1 MKDYK
6 KNMLLALGCFLVIV
20 VLNFFLPRLLP
31 GDPVAYLTGFA
42 EEDMTPAQ
50 IDYYRQALHLDKPLI
65 VQYGYYLRSLADGTL
80 GYSYKKSAAVA
91 LLIRERLGYTLQITV
106 PAVLLSAAL
115 GLSWGLVCGYRK
127 NSIGDRLSTGA
138 LIILNAVPTFV
149 IGLVLMLVFCFQSR
163 LLPYAGLS
171 SSGIVK
177 GSPGYTLDRLRH
189 LALPILTLTLAALPN
204 RYLLV
209 RNMAAQETDE
219 KYILYAK
226 QRGLSGQTSRWSYL
240 LRNIAQPFV
249 NMLGMSVSVC
259 VGGSVVIERIFSIG
273 GMGSLQT
280 EAVYTLDYPLMQGIL
295 FVTTCIM
302 VLSIL
307 LCDLICV
314 LIDPKR
320 RREGAK

>member
-65 VQYGYYLRSLADGTL
+65 VQFGYYLRSLADGTL

-91 LLIRERLGYTLQITV
+91 LLIRERLGYTLQITI

-127 NSIGDRLSTGA
+127 NSMGDRLSTGA
-138 LIILNAVPTFV
+138 LIVLNAVPTFV

-219 KYILYAK
+219 K
-226 QRGLSGQTSRWSYL
+226 
-240 LRNIAQPFV
+240 
-249 NMLGMSVSVC
+249 
-259 VGGSVVIERIFSIG
+259 
-273 GMGSLQT
+273 
-280 EAVYTLDYPLMQGIL
+280 
-295 FVTTCIM
+295 
-302 VLSIL
+302 
-307 LCDLICV
+307 
-314 LIDPKR
+314 
-320 RREGAK
+320 

>member
-65 VQYGYYLRSLADGTL
+65 VQFGYYLRSLADGTL

-91 LLIRERLGYTLQITV
+91 LLIRERLGYTLQITI

-127 NSIGDRLSTGA
+127 NSVGDRLSTGS
-138 LIILNAVPTFV
+138 LIVLNAVPTFV

-171 SSGIVK
+171 SSGIV
-177 GSPGYTLDRLRH
+177 
-189 LALPILTLTLAALPN
+189 N
-204 RYLLV
+204 NEV
-209 RNMAAQETDE
+209 
-219 KYILYAK
+219 
-226 QRGLSGQTSRWSYL
+226 
-240 LRNIAQPFV
+240 
-249 NMLGMSVSVC
+249 
-259 VGGSVVIERIFSIG
+259 
-273 GMGSLQT
+273 
-280 EAVYTLDYPLMQGIL
+280 
-295 FVTTCIM
+295 
-302 VLSIL
+302 
-307 LCDLICV
+307 
-314 LIDPKR
+314 
-320 RREGAK
+320 